1 MRPAWHVVA
10 MPPPAARCMLLD
22 APRGTA
28 PPPPVN
34 LHGEACGSMPRPLH
48 APRFPPPPGTAPLL
62 PMHHHG
68 GDAVAMLRPLHAC
81 AVDDPQRPSPSS
93 SREPW
98 PLNPAVN
105 TSMHGPHRWCGGG

>member
-48 APRFPPPPGTAPLL
+48 APRFPPPPALPLCFPCTIMGGMRSPCSARCMHAQLMTPNGPAPH
-62 PMHHHG
+62 P
-68 GDAVAMLRPLHAC
+68 P
-81 AVDDPQRPSPSS
+81 
-93 SREPW
+93 
-98 PLNPAVN
+98 VN
-105 TSMHGPHRWCGGG
+105 HGP